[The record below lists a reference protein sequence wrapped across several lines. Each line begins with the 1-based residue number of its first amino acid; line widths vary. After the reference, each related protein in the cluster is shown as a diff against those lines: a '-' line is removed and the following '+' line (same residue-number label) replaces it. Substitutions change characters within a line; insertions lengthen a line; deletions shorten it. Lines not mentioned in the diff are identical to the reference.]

1 MKQSVLIIQE
11 SMVGGGTEYVLV
23 SILKHLPADKYDITL
38 LLIFNT
44 GRLLD
49 AIPDNVKVKY
59 LFRDNTSRYTRL
71 VYHTKYTRNLVQ
83 RHLALKAIGNKRF
96 DVVVS
101 FMEGLALRLHADL
114 MHLASLNCSWI
125 HCNIKTHYWYE
136 WFLSRREEK
145 EIYQKM
151 DRIAFVSIGAK
162 EAFESI
168 YQTAADKVVIGN
180 LQDSDEIVKKGVEYT
195 PEKASEGFRLITV
208 GRLVGVKRQE
218 LILEAVSILKKQG
231 YDISLDILGI
241 GLREKEL
248 KDLAVSLGIEK
259 YVNFRGFVSNPYPY
273 IKNADLFCLTSES
286 EGYPMV
292 VAEALI
298 TGTPVLSTRVNGVT
312 EMLSRGGGIIVEGKA
327 DVIAGEIKDIID
339 NPQKLKKLKEETRQS
354 AKQFDLKTTVS
365 QIEAFITPRKN

>member
-1 MKQSVLIIQE
+1 MKQSVLFIQE
-11 SMVGGGTEYVLV
+11 SMDGGGAEHVLV

-49 AIPDNVKVKY
+49 VIPDNIKVKY
-59 LFRDNTSRYTRL
+59 LFQDNKSLYTRL
-71 VYHTKYTRNLVQ
+71 IFHSKYTRNRVL
-83 RHLALKAIGNKRF
+83 RHRALKAIGNKSF

-101 FMEGLALRLHADL
+101 FMEGLPLLLHADL

-136 WFLSRREEK
+136 RFLSRREEK
-145 EIYQKM
+145 EIYQKI

-195 PEKASEGFRLITV
+195 PEKASEGFRLVTV
-208 GRLVGVKRQE
+208 GRLVEVKRQE
-218 LILEAVSILKKQG
+218 LLLEAVSILKKQG
-231 YDISLDILGI
+231 YDISLDILGV
-241 GLREKEL
+241 GPREKEL
-248 KDLAVSLGIEK
+248 KDLAISLGIEK
-259 YVNFRGFVSNPYPY
+259 HVNFRGFVSNPYPY

-312 EMLSRGGGIIVEGKA
+312 EMLSRGGGIMMEGQA
-327 DVIAGEIKDIID
+327 EVIAGEIKEIID

-354 AKQFDLKTTVS
+354 AEQFDLKATVGR
-365 QIEAFITPRKN
+365 IEAFITPQ